1 MAAGSPH
8 ISISAE
14 HLFSIGGLNVNNSML
29 TSLIVSGLLIVFALW
44 VRASLKNTNRPTG
57 VQNVAEWIIEGLT
70 GMVHTVTGDKNK
82 TDAFFPLIATFF
94 LFILLNNWFG
104 LLPGVGTVGF
114 KHVVGQASN
123 PFQVVFQPSTLSA
136 PNPVPVAHAATT
148 ETHAATAETAVPH
161 TEEPHETAASA
172 HQEGSAHAEEDAH
185 GTHEIFVPY
194 FRAGTAD
201 LNMTL
206 ALGIL
211 SVGAVQFYGF
221 KYLQLGYLKKYFNF
235 SNPINFFVGIL
246 ELISEFSKILS
257 FAFRL
262 FGNVFAG
269 EVLLAVISFIAALV
283 APMPFY
289 GLELFVGFI
298 QALVF
303 SMLSVV
309 LFNMATASHD
319 EH

>member
-1 MAAGSPH
+1 MAAASPH

-14 HLFSIGGLNVNNSML
+14 HLFSIGGLHFTNSMV
-29 TSLIVSGLLIVFALW
+29 TSLIVSGLLITFALW
-44 VRASLKNTNRPTG
+44 VRASLKNTDRPTG

-70 GMVHTVTGDKNK
+70 SMVHAVTGDKKK
-82 TDAFFPLIATFF
+82 TDTFFALIATFF
-94 LFILLNNWFG
+94 LFILMNNWFG
-104 LLPGVGTVGF
+104 LLPGVGTVGCRHA
-114 KHVVGQASN
+114 KGEACTGLELSMI
-123 PFQVVFQPSTLSA
+123 SA
-136 PNPVPVAHAATT
+136 PNPVPAAY
-148 ETHAATAETAVPH
+148 AA
-161 TEEPHETAASA
+161 EPATS
-172 HQEGSAHAEEDAH
+172 EGSDSH
-185 GTHEIFVPY
+185 GSSESYEVFVPY
-194 FRAGTAD
+194 LRAGTAD

-206 ALGIL
+206 ALGML
-211 SVGAVQFYGF
+211 SVGAVQFFGF
-221 KYLQLGYLKKYFNF
+221 KFLNLSYLSKFFNF
-235 SNPINFFVGIL
+235 TSPIHFFVGIL

-269 EVLLAVISFIAALV
+269 EVLLTVISFIAAII